1 MDFARLTEALD
12 SKSYENIA
20 DICDELMLQAAAEG
34 ISYQDEWPYTIHFLG
49 YFYVD
54 DINSARFLWKAIP
67 STIKENR
74 PELVAVWK
82 IGQKLWIRDHG
93 GVYEAIDGFDWSQE
107 VRGLLAAFSDLY
119 RKRMFQL
126 LVSAYSTISIH
137 DTAHFLG
144 MNEEE
149 AKNYVTPQGWI
160 VDVASQM
167 FTVKKQQIATE
178 QKLDSSKLQRLTEYI
193 FHLEH

>member
-1 MDFARLTEALD
+1 M
-12 SKSYENIA
+12 NIKHQYKL
-20 DICDELMLQAAAEG
+20 CFHAA
-34 ISYQDEWPYTIHFLG
+34 
-49 YFYVD
+49 
-54 DINSARFLWKAIP
+54 
-67 STIKENR
+67 
-74 PELVAVWK
+74 
-82 IGQKLWIRDHG
+82 
-93 GVYEAIDGFDWSQE
+93 
-107 VRGLLAAFSDLY
+107 DLY

-178 QKLDSSKLQRLTEYI
+178 QKLDSSKLQRLTEYV